1 MIEISRIETKL
12 GKKIEK
18 NNVIEKQFSL
28 KRNSI
33 EKLVG
38 IQKRYI
44 SNKNETSER
53 NAIKVCR
60 KIPRSV
66 LKSISH
72 IISVTNTPSIK
83 FPGISNF
90 ISSALKME
98 NVHCINLNLGC
109 TGYVDALSI
118 AYDIISA
125 EKKSNI
131 LIVTSDTYSKFI
143 NPKNRSIRPLF
154 SDGASASIVKYS
166 KKGFRN
172 TKRKFKNIA
181 NTEKDLC
188 FGKNEI
194 FMDGPAVLSF
204 AIKYV
209 LPEIKKY
216 QNFSSSIYLH
226 QAGNI
231 VYNQIK
237 KNIDKKVFLPKNFHK
252 YGNLVSSSIPYLIK
266 DNFTKFKKS
275 KNLILCGFGVGLSLS
290 LLILKR

>member
-28 KRNSI
+28 KKNSI

-44 SNKNETSER
+44 SNKNETSEK
-53 NAIKVCR
+53 NAMEVCR

-72 IISVTNTPSIK
+72 IISVTNTPSIN

-172 TKRKFKNIA
+172 TLRKFKNIA

-188 FGKNEI
+188 FSKNEI

-204 AIKYV
+204 AIKY
-209 LPEIKKY
+209 
-216 QNFSSSIYLH
+216 
-226 QAGNI
+226 ARA
-231 VYNQIK
+231 
-237 KNIDKKVFLPKNFHK
+237 
-252 YGNLVSSSIPYLIK
+252 
-266 DNFTKFKKS
+266 T
-275 KNLILCGFGVGLSLS
+275 
-290 LLILKR
+290 